1 MKEIYELFYK
11 DQLIGEFIIT
21 DNKYIDYKYV
31 GSVDLEIYDF
41 LKKDNKCNINEFPF
55 IENRII
61 NIKKFNLTTLQYPNT
76 SYVLKLKDY

>member
-41 LKKDNKCNINEFPF
+41 LKKHNKCNINEFPF

>member
-1 MKEIYELFYK
+1 MKGKYELFYK

-55 IENRII
+55 IEIRII

-76 SYVLKLKDY
+76 NYVLKLKDY